1 MGFFSGLGEFFG
13 FGGAGKRA
21 AKQQIAEQKK
31 GQKRAE
37 RRLRP
42 FEQAGVGQI
51 GALEEGTTAEGLDAR
66 LGRIFDTE
74 SFSRLLEERTRG
86 VQGALSA
93 GGLTRSGAAVEELS
107 ALPTDLGFE
116 IEQLLTGRSRGLV
129 DQGFQAAQGLAGI
142 ATRGGELR
150 GAARSQGTLLDA
162 ATRRKTV
169 GSALSFASGQI
180 GEFFP

>member
-21 AKQQIAEQKK
+21 AAQQIAEQKK
-31 GQKRAE
+31 GQKQAE
-37 RRLRP
+37 GRLTP
-42 FEQAGVGQI
+42 FFDPGVNQI

-93 GGLTRSGAAVEELS
+93 GGLTRSGTAVEELS
-107 ALPTDLGFE
+107 AIPTELGFE

-129 DQGFQAAQGLAGI
+129 DQGFTAGRDLAGI

-150 GAARSQGTLLDA
+150 GEAKSSGILLDA

-169 GSALSFASGQI
+169 GSALKFGAKVAG
-180 GEFFP
+180 GFF